1 MQHNKV
7 MNVGAVISL
16 ASPEAAGLSPSK
28 PSISQLASLLAAP
41 WTQTVQSFLSRKIAP
56 TKNVSIFLWT
66 IPGIPGTSRRD
77 KKTCAHSIEMCVH
90 VVGKP
95 PKGCVCT
102 QWNSGVR
109 ETATHQHGGHWG
121 QARFCRAHLSSTPST
136 WHKRP
141 VQWRQVHPFHPNQ
154 FPWILSVPLFLVI
167 KVPGITAL
175 WNSGKP
181 PRQQLIFFKDV

>member
-1 MQHNKV
+1 MKHNKV

-16 ASPEAAGLSPSK
+16 ASPEVASLSPSK

-109 ETATHQHGGHWG
+109 ETATHQQPGTEANPVSAELTSAAPLPPGTRG
-121 QARFCRAHLSSTPST
+121 QCSGDKSIPST
-136 WHKRP
+136 
-141 VQWRQVHPFHPNQ
+141 QTN
-154 FPWILSVPLFLVI
+154 FPEFCLCLFFSLLRFLGSQ
-167 KVPGITAL
+167 PYETLASLRG
-175 WNSGKP
+175 SS
-181 PRQQLIFFKDV
+181 